1 MGDPDLVGR
10 DAERATLGALL
21 DGLPVVGGA
30 LVLRG
35 PAGIGKSALLA
46 LAAHEAGRRG
56 LLTLGC
62 SGVPTE
68 TRLPYA
74 ALHLMLRPVLAD
86 ARALPATTRH
96 VIEAAFGPSDEPA
109 PDPFRLVLAVL
120 DLLTSTAG
128 DTGTVLLVD
137 DLHWL
142 DAASAEVVLA
152 LARRAADESVV
163 VLAAITEGT
172 GGPVHPGLPA
182 SVGVPELVLGPL
194 PPDAARVLLARHA
207 ADLDDTERAR
217 VLDVADGHPLALAE
231 LPAAVVGVRGRGGH
245 AASDLAP
252 VPMTARL
259 ERAFAGRLDDL
270 PPRTRDLLLVAALH
284 DLPDVHA
291 HVQAARLLDARPGG
305 REPLGADDLR
315 PAVTAGLVHVEDRRV
330 HFRHPLVRAAVVRA
344 ATDEGRDA
352 AHHAVGL
359 SLASTDPRRALWHR
373 AAAASGPDDA
383 LADELREAGLTAIR
397 RGFADVALSAFER
410 SARLSADPVRRA
422 HSRLDAAEAAYLLGR
437 PDEIARQLDEAA
449 GDAVDPLSAARLS
462 WLEES
467 LHHAAWSGGERLP
480 AFIVFA
486 DRLGAA
492 GQDEQALDV
501 LESVALRTY
510 WSLPV
515 AGVREGVIAA
525 VRRLDVP
532 ADDTR
537 RLAVLAYVDP
547 DGAGREVL
555 AAVGRYAPGSVVGPR
570 DVAVLASVASA
581 VGAYDRAVELFAAA
595 EPLVRASGR
604 LGLLTELL
612 TGYAWALVHAG
623 RGRRAAGV
631 AADAVRLAT
640 ETGQSRWGAVAQL
653 AGASAQGVLGHEND
667 AMLAIAAAEA
677 ELVPLGA
684 STMLALAQVARGLTV
699 LGSRRPGEAFDHLR
713 RIYDPADVGYHPQV
727 RTLEV
732 LDLAEAAVHAGR
744 RAEAA
749 RLIAD
754 LPALLDLTGSPALR
768 IGLTCAAPLLAD
780 RDDAEPLFDAA
791 FAQDLSAWP
800 FHQARLLLAHGS
812 WLRRRRQVVQAR
824 SRLRIAAE
832 QLDAIGAVAWADRAR
847 EELRASGE
855 TVRRRV
861 PDALDILTPQELQV
875 AQLAAAGLSNREIGD
890 RLYLSSRTVSTHLY
904 RLFPKL
910 GVTSRHELARVGGL
924 ELSAGREDPYVT

>member
-1 MGDPDLVGR
+1 MPDADLLGR
-10 DAERATLGALL
+10 DSETAALGALL
-21 DGLPVVGGA
+21 DGLPLVGGA

-35 PAGIGKSALLA
+35 AAGIGKSALLA
-46 LAAHEAGRRG
+46 YAAHEAGRRG
-56 LLTLGC
+56 QLTLGC
-62 SGVPTE
+62 TGVPTE

-74 ALHLMLRPVLAD
+74 ALHLLLRPVLLD
-86 ARALPATTRH
+86 ARALPETTRQ
-96 VIEAAFGPSDEPA
+96 VLDAAFGPSAEPA

-152 LARRAADESVV
+152 LARRAVDESVV

-172 GGPVHPGLPA
+172 GGPVEPGLPA
-182 SVGVPELVLGPL
+182 SVGVPELLLGPL
-194 PPDAARVLLARHA
+194 PADAARALLDRHGA
-207 ADLDDTERAR
+207 SLDDTDRAR
-217 VLDVADGHPLALAE
+217 VLEVADGHPLALAE
-231 LPAAVVGVRGRGGH
+231 LPAAVRGRTRRPS
-245 AASDLAP
+245 SDLEP
-252 VPMTARL
+252 VPMTDRL
-259 ERAFAGRLDDL
+259 ERAFAGRLADL

-284 DLPDVHA
+284 DLPDVHG
-291 HVQAARLLDARPGG
+291 HVRAARLLAGRPV
-305 REPLGADDLR
+305 GADDLR
-315 PAVTAGLVHVEDRRV
+315 PAVAAGLVRVEDRLV
-330 HFRHPLVRAAVVRA
+330 QFRHPLVRAAVVRA
-344 ATDEGRDA
+344 ATDDHRDA
-352 AHHAVGL
+352 AHRAVGQA
-359 SLASTDPRRALWHR
+359 LAATDPRRALWHR

-383 LADELREAGLTAIR
+383 LADELRDAGLAAIR

-410 SARLSADPVRRA
+410 AARLSAEPVRRA
-422 HSRLDAAEAAYLLGR
+422 HNRLDAAEAAYLLGR
-437 PDEIARQLDEAA
+437 PDEITRQLDEAA
-449 GDAVDPLSAARLS
+449 PDAVDPLSAARLS

-467 LHHAAWSGGERLP
+467 LHHTAWSGGERLP
-480 AFIVFA
+480 AFVEFA
-486 DRLGAA
+486 DRLAAA
-492 GQDEQALDV
+492 GRSEQALDV
-501 LESVALRTY
+501 LESVALRAY

-515 AGVREGVIAA
+515 DGVREGVAAA
-525 VRRLDVP
+525 VGRLDVA

-547 DGAGREVL
+547 DGSGHEVL
-555 AAVGRYAPGSVVGPR
+555 AAIERYAPGAGAGPR
-570 DVAVLASVASA
+570 DVAVLASVATA

-595 EPLVRASGR
+595 EPLARASGR

-623 RGRRAAGV
+623 RGRRAAAV

-640 ETGQSRWGAVAQL
+640 ETGQSRWRAVAQL
-653 AGASAQGVLGHEND
+653 AAASAQGVLGHED
-667 AMLAIAAAEA
+667 EAMLAIAAAEA

-684 STMLALAQVARGLTV
+684 STLLALAQVARGLTV

-713 RIYDPADVGYHPQV
+713 RIYDPTDVGHHPQV

-744 RAEAA
+744 RAEAS

-754 LPALLDLTGSPALR
+754 LPALLDRTGSPALR
-768 IGLTCAAPLLAD
+768 VGLTCAAPLLAD
-780 RDDAEPLFDAA
+780 REDAGPLFDAA
-791 FAQDLSAWP
+791 LAQDLSAWP
-800 FHQARLLLAHGS
+800 FHHARLMLAHGS
-812 WLRRRRQVVQAR
+812 WLRRQRQVVQAR

-861 PDALDILTPQELQV
+861 PDALDVLTPQELQV

-910 GVTSRHELARVGGL
+910 GVTSRHDLARVGGL
-924 ELSAGREDPYVT
+924 ALPDALPDPDDPYVT